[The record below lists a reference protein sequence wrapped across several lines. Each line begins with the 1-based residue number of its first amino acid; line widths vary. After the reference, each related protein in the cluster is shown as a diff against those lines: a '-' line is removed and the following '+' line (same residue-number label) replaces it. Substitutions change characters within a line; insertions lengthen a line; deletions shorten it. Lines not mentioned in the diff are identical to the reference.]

1 VNVAV
6 GEVESVTPSLV
17 KSQAYC
23 RRPSS
28 AGSGSVEPV
37 PLNVTVS
44 GVGPCAGDAPM
55 TALGG
60 WLPGK

>member
-1 VNVAV
+1 M
-6 GEVESVTPSLV
+6 
-17 KSQAYC
+17 
-23 RRPSS
+23 
-28 AGSGSVEPV
+28 EPV

-44 GVGPCAGDAPM
+44 GVGPCVGDAST